1 MVQTL
6 HFHTGGTGLMLGQG
20 TTIQHAELHGQK
32 EKKKN
37 KTSRT
42 ARSFVI
48 LYKIMNYPKT
58 DAPVGPEESRLLS
71 A

>member
-1 MVQTL
+1 
-6 HFHTGGTGLMLGQG
+6 MLGQG

-32 EKKKN
+32 KKKEKKKK